1 MALHTGMRKGEILK
15 LKWQDVNL
23 RERFVDLVDTKNG
36 DRAAV
41 PLNETVV
48 ATLRAN
54 PRRLTPAV
62 SSPDGSLVSLSAIS
76 SGGLK
81 RQSGRG
87 ARGGDLPYP
96 PPHGGQPSRD
106 GRGGF
111 ADRQRDPSSQVDRDD
126 DAIFAPVAEAQEICR
141 RLPRILPGTDRRSGR
156 KEGLKRYRFRA
167 YFAQAQIERPSSECG
182 EMR

>member
-1 MALHTGMRKGEILK
+1 MRKGEILK

-62 SSPDGSLVSLSAIS
+62 SSPDGSLVSLSAI
-76 SGGLK
+76 
-81 RQSGRG
+81 
-87 ARGGDLPYP
+87 
-96 PPHGGQPSRD
+96 
-106 GRGGF
+106 
-111 ADRQRDPSSQVDRDD
+111 
-126 DAIFAPVAEAQEICR
+126 
-141 RLPRILPGTDRRSGR
+141 
-156 KEGLKRYRFRA
+156 
-167 YFAQAQIERPSSECG
+167 
-182 EMR
+182 